1 MIGLKSLL
9 IMHPPQASTALT
21 LKQLLTTCYY
31 INESIHWQLNLFL
44 KNIKVFSHPSIY
56 TVLSDIMQAI
66 PAYPQRTP
74 IEPACPSL
82 RSPVIRQELYSS
94 SNLVEMK
101 VTERRWR
108 MRRHL
113 SRDEK
118 IKL

>member
-1 MIGLKSLL
+1 
-9 IMHPPQASTALT
+9 MHPPQASAALT

-44 KNIKVFSHPSIY
+44 KNIKVFSQLSNY
-56 TVLSDIMQAI
+56 TVLSAIIQAI

-74 IEPACPSL
+74 IDPACPSY

-101 VTERRWR
+101 VIERRWR

-113 SRDEK
+113 SIDEK
-118 IKL
+118 MKL